1 MERKE
6 TFIENILMASMILL
20 FGIVLFVVLKGWI
33 EGRFSSIAS
42 LRSYI
47 QEFGLLGPFILTI
60 IQVLQVVLPV
70 LPGFFGCIVG
80 ASMYGAMNGFWI
92 NYIGISL
99 GSLMAFWLARRYG
112 VSLVKKLISIEK
124 YERFTNCIQTKNSY
138 TFILFLCILLPLA
151 PDDFLCYF
159 SGLIS
164 MSFKKFLWIIIF
176 AKPWCIL
183 FYCLFFAYFI

>member
-42 LRSYI
+42 LRNYI

-124 YERFTNCIQTKNSY
+124 YERFTNWIQTKNSY

>member
-6 TFIENILMASMILL
+6 TFIENILMTSMILL

-42 LRSYI
+42 LRNYI
-47 QEFGLLGPFILTI
+47 QEFGMLGPFILTI

-124 YERFTNCIQTKNSY
+124 YERFTNWIQTKNSY

-183 FYCLFFAYFI
+183 FYCLFFACFI

>member
-20 FGIVLFVVLKGWI
+20 FGIVVFVVLKGGI

-124 YERFTNCIQTKNSY
+124 YERFTNWIQTKNSY